1 MARNRIY
8 RGNRSAYYARRGI
21 SYARSGYRGARRAYS
36 KTGMN
41 LSMEFLAG
49 LAGAFVVP
57 ANPDIDMVGVAVA
70 CAPIKGLGK
79 VKGVAQGFV
88 FGQAM
93 QHYVLP
99 KVGINIPDIM
109 NATNLLGGSNTS
121 GSNTI

>member
-1 MARNRIY
+1 M
-8 RGNRSAYYARRGI
+8 
-21 SYARSGYRGARRAYS
+21 ARRAKGYYRSKARSYGTRAYGGARKAYS
-36 KTGMN
+36 KSGLN

-57 ANPDIDMVGVAVA
+57 ANPNVDMIGVAVA

-99 KVGINIPDIM
+99 RVGINIPDLM
-109 NATNLLGGSNTS
+109 NAGNLLGGSSVGNA
-121 GSNTI
+121 I